1 MSKKNR
7 RFGTVQGDAKKQPQ
21 DTKPSPAMLTLWEK
35 FQIFGAVCV
44 ILVAMVG
51 TCVRTSA
58 IRHKEEIQ
66 QRVGRLKWEHALTD
80 SQVAELLEI
89 ELDFHRYER
98 PFSMESNPTRKELD
112 EHLLAIKKRFGD
124 IDSCH

>member
-7 RFGTVQGDAKKQPQ
+7 RFETVRGNAKKRPQ
-21 DTKPSPAMLTLWEK
+21 DTKPSPAILTLWEK
-35 FQIFGAVCV
+35 LQIFGAVGV
-44 ILVAMVG
+44 FLFAMVVA
-51 TCVRTSA
+51 CVRTSA
-58 IRHKEEIQ
+58 IRHKGAIK
-66 QRVGRLKWEHALTD
+66 QRVGQLKREHDLTD

-98 PFSMESNPTRKELD
+98 PFSMKSDPTREELD
-112 EHLLAIKKRFGD
+112 EHLLAIKKKFGD

>member
-1 MSKKNR
+1 
-7 RFGTVQGDAKKQPQ
+7 
-21 DTKPSPAMLTLWEK
+21 MLTLWEK
-35 FQIFGAVCV
+35 FQIFGAIGVF
-44 ILVAMVG
+44 LFAMVG

-58 IRHKEEIQ
+58 TRHKEAIQ
-66 QRVGRLKWEHALTD
+66 QRVERLKWEHDLTD

-89 ELDFHRYER
+89 ELDFHRYEM
-98 PFSMESNPTRKELD
+98 PFSMRSDPTHEELD

>member
-1 MSKKNR
+1 
-7 RFGTVQGDAKKQPQ
+7 
-21 DTKPSPAMLTLWEK
+21 MLTLWEK
-35 FQIFGAVCV
+35 IKIFSAVGV
-44 ILVAMVG
+44 MLFAMVG

-58 IRHKEEIQ
+58 IRHKEAIQ

-98 PFSMESNPTRKELD
+98 PFSMESDPTREELD

-124 IDSCH
+124 LDSCH